1 MNELTMLLN
10 EYAKNYSAEVETIT
24 DEDFIRAMY
33 YLDNLFINSEI
44 DVLIYLSALNL
55 CNSYAKGHK
64 DRAIYKFKKEI
75 STIIDILNDH
85 HIPNIKICMTN
96 NEGNLYIFKVNNI
109 TFSFHDE
116 KKVEIDEYYYEN
128 MKWDGIKKQP
138 CAKTLFDKASNNA
151 LATRCITTTGKP
163 ISLLAN
169 KLVEDYHHKILT
181 FEEIIE
187 NMER

>member
-10 EYAKNYSAEVETIT
+10 EYAKNYSGEVETIE
-24 DEDFIRAMY
+24 DEDFIRALY
-33 YLDNLFINSEI
+33 YLDNLFISSEI

-55 CNSYAKGHK
+55 CNSYAKQKK
-64 DRAIYKFKKEI
+64 DHDIYKFKKEI

-96 NEGNLYIFKVNNI
+96 NQGNLYIFKVNNI

-116 KKVEIDEYYYEN
+116 KIVPIDEYYYEE
-128 MKWDGIKKQP
+128 MEWDGIRKQP

-151 LATRCITTTGKP
+151 LATRCITTIGKP

-169 KLVEDYHHKILT
+169 KLVEDYHNKILT

-187 NMER
+187 NM

>member
-10 EYAKNYSAEVETIT
+10 EYAKNYTGEVEEIS
-24 DEDFIRAMY
+24 DEDFIRALY

-55 CNSYAKGHK
+55 CNSYVKQNK
-64 DRAIYKFKKEI
+64 DHDLYKFKKEI
-75 STIIDILNDH
+75 ATIIDILNDH
-85 HIPNIKICMTN
+85 HIPNIKVCMIN
-96 NEGNLYIFKVNNI
+96 DKGNLYIFKVNDI

-116 KKVEIDEYYYEN
+116 KIVPIDEYYHED
-128 MKWDGIKKQP
+128 MTWDGIRKQP

-151 LATRCITTTGKP
+151 LATRSITSTGKP
-163 ISLLAN
+163 ISLLAD
-169 KLVEDYHHKILT
+169 KLIEDYHNKVLT

-187 NMER
+187 NM

>member
-1 MNELTMLLN
+1 MNELTMLLK
-10 EYAKNYSAEVETIT
+10 EYAKNYSGEVEIIE
-24 DEDFIRAMY
+24 DDDFIRALY

-44 DVLIYLSALNL
+44 DVLIYLSAMNL
-55 CNSYAKGHK
+55 CNSYAKQHK
-64 DRAIYKFKKEI
+64 EHDIYKFKKEI
-75 STIIDILNDH
+75 GTIIDILNDH
-85 HIPNIKICMTN
+85 NIPNVKVCMIN

-116 KKVEIDEYYYEN
+116 KKVEISKEYYEE

-138 CAKTLFDKASNNA
+138 CAKTLFDKSINNV
-151 LATRCITTTGKP
+151 LANRSITTTGKP

-169 KLVEDYHHKILT
+169 KLVEDYHNKVLT

-187 NMER
+187 NM